1 MDTVVQWN
9 TSSTMEGLSS
19 VVAVTGKTCC
29 VVTGV
34 VIMYFYSLVKT
45 WNVEEGKIIHTLN
58 GHTDEIEVTYIVT
71 TFILLL
77 LEPSY
82 YCN

>member
-34 VIMYFYSLVKT
+34 VIMYFYSLVKMLRR
-45 WNVEEGKIIHTLN
+45 EKL
-58 GHTDEIEVTYIVT
+58 YI
-71 TFILLL
+71 
-77 LEPSY
+77 P
-82 YCN
+82 